1 MNQLPV
7 ASKEERRGGWIYSYA
22 TLDAIYNECSDSG
35 YAMDSM
41 EGVQEVLLALE
52 RRGVIKRGE
61 RE

>member
-7 ASKEERRGGWIYSYA
+7 ASKEERRGGWVYSPA
-22 TLDAIYNECSDSG
+22 MLHAIYEECDASGVTVDST
-35 YAMDSM
+35 

-52 RRGVIKRGE
+52 RRGIIKRGE